1 MWWMPD
7 MTMLSKEA
15 ILSAHDIRTE
25 DVAIPEWGGNVRIAV
40 MSGLARDKFVE
51 LQGDGKS
58 AFSEFQARLLV
69 STVVDGSGLPL
80 FADADIEALRGKSK
94 AVLDRLMA
102 VAMRINSL
110 GPDAAEEAEKN
121 SDAALSG
128 ASGSSS
134 PSI

>member
-1 MWWMPD
+1 

-15 ILSAHDIRTE
+15 ILSAHDIQIE
-25 DVAIPEWGGNVRIAV
+25 DVAVPEWGGSVRISV

-69 STVVDGSGLPL
+69 STVVDDFGLPL
-80 FADADIEALRGKSK
+80 FAEADIEALRGKSK

-102 VAMRINSL
+102 VAMRVNSL
-110 GPDAAEEAEKN
+110 GPDATEDVEKN
-121 SDAALSG
+121 SDAAQSG
-128 ASGSSS
+128 ASGFSS